1 VSHYFSLLTTA
12 LAAAITTTGTE
23 EVGAAYAA
31 TYPFALLGMV
41 VFSKVLVLVV

>member
-1 VSHYFSLLTTA
+1 MTSTPGLG
-12 LAAAITTTGTE
+12 AAITTTETE

-41 VFSKVLVLVV
+41 VFSKLLVLLS